1 MSHPTVDQASKQNLV
16 VNIQDSEFGKLVV
29 SWRERDKNLKKYKP
43 DCPTAALGLAKEFC
57 MALITSSL
65 LFVFCNVSLIDM
77 DIINS

>member
-1 MSHPTVDQASKQNLV
+1 MSVLDQ
-16 VNIQDSEFGKLVV
+16 IQALGFLAR
-29 SWRERDKNLKKYKP
+29 WRLTSHALYYKIPYYKP

-65 LFVFCNVSLIDM
+65 LLVFCNVSLIDM